1 MIDIGMEI
9 VEVGIGAGV
18 PVEVVG
24 RLAVTAEC
32 LMAATVAEVAA
43 GVAAE
48 VVEVEALGVPAVVL
62 VSEVEVLADLVDR
75 VQEGS
80 AVGNKIDSIDCAHGG
95 IDLEEDL

>member
-1 MIDIGMEI
+1 MES
-9 VEVGIGAGV
+9 VEVGTGAAV
-18 PVEVVG
+18 AVEVVG
-24 RLAVTAEC
+24 RVAATAEC
-32 LMAATVAEVAA
+32 LMAAPVAEVAVEVA
-43 GVAAE
+43 AAAE